1 MSWADDKVKG
11 NPWKGES
18 FFSLASQ
25 DGDLVTQIEEDKSCN
40 TKKTKDKRERRHLV
54 GICVGTKPC
63 GRVVLWDELYGSETL
78 TQIYGIL
85 VEYLANL
92 SDAGR
97 EALENILYDDAC
109 HLKKFCESQQEPT

>member
-1 MSWADDKVKG
+1 M
-11 NPWKGES
+11 
-18 FFSLASQ
+18 
-25 DGDLVTQIEEDKSCN
+25 
-40 TKKTKDKRERRHLV
+40 V

-63 GRVVLWDELYGSETL
+63 GRVFLWDEVYGSESV

-97 EALENILYDDAC
+97 DALENILYDDAC
-109 HLKKFCESQQEPT
+109 HLKKFCEKPARANLNSFTELLASIPKHVDNFHFKVIFSIYLFDLTN